1 MKEQEDINYQRIAE
15 AIRFIQ
21 ANFKRQ
27 PSLDEIAKSVH
38 LSPFHF
44 QRLFAEWAGISPK
57 SFLQYT
63 SLQHAKKLLASSNN
77 NLLRTAEETGLSSS
91 SRLHELFIKIE
102 GMTPGEYKNEGANLE
117 LNYHFETSPFGQ
129 LLLASSKKGLC
140 HMVFCEN
147 QEKSLAELKA
157 RFPQAKWNPKKDAYQ
172 EAAMKIFTKD
182 WGKINDIKLHLKGSE
197 FQVKVW
203 ETLLKIPLGRLST
216 YGEIAQ
222 AIKNPKAARAV
233 GTAIGSNPIAFL
245 IPCHRVI
252 QASGALGGYMWGPV
266 RKTAILAWEAGQ
278 IEPSQITKE

>member
-140 HMVFCEN
+140 HMIFCEN
-147 QEKSLAELKA
+147 QEKSLEELKA
-157 RFPQAKWNPKKDAYQ
+157 RFPQAKWNSKKDAYQ

-182 WGKINDIKLHLKGSE
+182 WSKLNEIKLHLKGSE
-197 FQVKVW
+197 FQIKVW

-222 AIKNPKAARAV
+222 AIQNPKAARAV